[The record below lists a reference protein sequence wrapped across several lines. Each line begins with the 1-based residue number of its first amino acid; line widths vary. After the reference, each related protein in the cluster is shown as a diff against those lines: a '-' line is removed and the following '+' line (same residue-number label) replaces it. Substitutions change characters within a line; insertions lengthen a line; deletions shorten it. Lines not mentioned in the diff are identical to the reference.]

1 MRSPLVQLLT
11 ARRFAPLFVT
21 QFLGAFNDNLLKS
34 AMGIVVTF
42 RLAEQSGMDSASL
55 VMLAGA
61 VFIAPFFLF
70 SGASG
75 TLADRVDKSYIA
87 RIVKVAEIVIMTL
100 GAVGLWLE
108 SVPLLFAALF
118 FLGTHST
125 VFGPIK
131 YALLPQHLHEDE
143 LVAGNALIEAGTFLA
158 ILFGTI
164 LGGSVVLLAQGA
176 LIVGGCGVVCALLGW
191 LAARQIPPAPSSA
204 ADAPRPRLLRD
215 TIAVVGHVTSRPA
228 LLLPI
233 LAVSW
238 FWLFGATVVSGLPAF
253 AKDVLFANEQVVTMM
268 LALFAVGVGVGSIV
282 AERLLHGEVS
292 ARFVPIAAA
301 AMAFFAWDLHAA
313 SAGRPSVPELATV
326 SAFLRSQ
333 GSWRI
338 LVDLV
343 GVAMAGGLFTRAALR
358 DPAARKRAGASRA
371 RDRGQQH
378 HQRARDGDRRGWGR
392 CPAGTRVDDG
402 RAVRAV
408 RTADHPRRARG
419 GVDPAADDGEEPPA
433 IDPQNPLPREGR
445 GARARACGAP
455 EGGHR
460 RQSRVVSRR
469 IAARGVP
476 AWRSDLRRRHP
487 DLEAVVGEAV
497 PRVRQRAAGRS
508 DEPALHPRDDPSG
521 GSRLGLHHFSRK
533 AASRRPDR

>member
-42 RLAEQSGMDSASL
+42 RLAEQAGMDSASL

-87 RIVKVAEIVIMTL
+87 RIVKVAEIVIMTV
-100 GAVGLWLE
+100 GALGLWLE

-131 YALLPQHLHEDE
+131 YALLPQHLHEEE

-164 LGGSVVLLAQGA
+164 LGGSVVLLGQGA
-176 LIVGGCGVVCALLGW
+176 LVVGSCGVVCALLGW

-204 ADAPRPRLLRD
+204 VDAPRPRLLRD

-228 LLLPI
+228 LMLPI

-268 LALFAVGVGVGSIV
+268 LALFAVGVGIGSIV

-313 SAGRPSVPELATV
+313 SAGRSVGRRTGDGIGLPALTGKLAH
-326 SAFLRSQ
+326 SRRPGRRRHGGRSLH
-333 GSWRI
+333 G
-338 LVDLV
+338 
-343 GVAMAGGLFTRAALR
+343 AALR
-358 DPAARKRAGASRA
+358 DPAARKRAGASRP

-378 HQRARDGDRRGWGR
+378 HQRTRDGNRRGWR
-392 CPAGTRVDDG
+392 
-402 RAVRAV
+402 
-408 RTADHPRRARG
+408 
-419 GVDPAADDGEEPPA
+419 
-433 IDPQNPLPREGR
+433 
-445 GARARACGAP
+445 
-455 EGGHR
+455 
-460 RQSRVVSRR
+460 
-469 IAARGVP
+469 RGV
-476 AWRSDLRRRHP
+476 ARH
-487 DLEAVVGEAV
+487 EG
-497 PRVRQRAAGRS
+497 
-508 DEPALHPRDDPSG
+508 
-521 GSRLGLHHFSRK
+521 
-533 AASRRPDR
+533 